1 MYQLD
6 IIQVLTLLCHNRNLL
21 GKDRLLLFPKE
32 LESQLQT
39 NIYSQL
45 CNYLLLF
52 QLDKIGQRGKVYIL
66 MDSLHQF
73 YL

>member
-6 IIQVLTLLCHNRNLL
+6 IIQVLTLLYHNRNLL
-21 GKDRLLLFPKE
+21 GMDRLLLFPKE
-32 LESQLQT
+32 LESQLQI
-39 NIYSQL
+39 NICSLL